1 MMALIC
7 RDFFDIRVLP
17 ICRWRIFALIK
28 FQGYFKLLNLFTF
41 IISKHFIMS
50 KHARNPFHPA
60 GENQSGTLVT
70 FSLGQPWYR
79 PAFHSPTPWTRN
91 TILQRRALT
100 FGAYFLWPSSDA
112 PNNAPK
118 NCGCTRLSADVKR
131 RARKGSPLFARAWWT
146 STDCGERRRL
156 GKWLLGKSRTY
167 YLSI

>member
-1 MMALIC
+1 
-7 RDFFDIRVLP
+7 
-17 ICRWRIFALIK
+17 
-28 FQGYFKLLNLFTF
+28 
-41 IISKHFIMS
+41 MS

-156 GKWLLGKSRTY
+156 GKWPGQEPNILFK
-167 YLSI
+167 YLINNNILSDKNKYTHKFTRKRHGFLRMA